1 MKRSHLG
8 GVPLEVILV
17 GLAALICLALVSLRL
32 AG

>member
-17 GLAALICLALVSLRL
+17 GLAAFGCLVLVSLRL

>member
-1 MKRSHLG
+1 MKRSYLG

-17 GLAALICLALVSLRL
+17 GFAAFGCPMLVSLRL